1 MINQNL
7 TFLRKKAQLTQE
19 QVAEK
24 IGVSR
29 QALASWERGV
39 STPDLNSCVALADL
53 YQVSMDDLVR
63 YSNDSG
69 IAIPPKGKY
78 FFGSVTVGARGQI
91 VIPKKARE
99 VFEISIGDQLLLLG
113 DEERGLAILPK
124 RAMEEFVRAIN
135 SNETVRKEGW
145 RTHEERKEEKE

>member
-19 QVAEK
+19 QAAER

-29 QALASWERGV
+29 QALASWERGT

-53 YQVSMDDLVR
+53 YQVSIDDLVR

-78 FFGSVTVGARGQI
+78 FFGTVTVGARGQI

-99 VFEISIGDQLLLLG
+99 VFDIRIGDQLLLLG

-124 RAMEEFVRAIN
+124 QAMEEFVQAIN
-135 SNETVRKEGW
+135 SNETVRKKGW
-145 RTHEERKEEKE
+145 RTHAEREEEKG

>member
-7 TFLRKKAQLTQE
+7 IFLRKRAQLTQE
-19 QVAEK
+19 QAAEK
-24 IGVSR
+24 VGVSR
-29 QALASWERGV
+29 QALANWEKGN
-39 STPDLNSCVALADL
+39 STPDLNSCIALADL

-63 YSNDSG
+63 HSDELG
-69 IAIPPKGKY
+69 VTIPPKGKY
-78 FFGSVTVGARGQI
+78 FFGTVMVGARGQI

-99 VFEISIGDQLLLLG
+99 VFEINEGDQLLLLG

-124 RAMEEFVRAIN
+124 QAMDEFMQAVS

-145 RTHEERKEEKE
+145 HTHEEREEQ